1 MKDLQR
7 EILTQVAA
15 GVMSA
20 EEGAARLEALETEP
34 VSSSTSQPTRASEA
48 GAGVKRVRVFARLGN
63 TEIIGDPTVSYAVAE
78 GPHRA
83 RQEGDTMIIEQSSL
97 DDGATFEFSRQQ
109 ARVRI
114 PRVNIGDKLIV
125 RMNPALALAAKT
137 QAGNLEINGLK
148 AAVTAEVQAG
158 NCDIADFRGPLNLK
172 VTAGN
177 VTAKGHLDGGASA
190 IRCQMG
196 EVRVVLDKA
205 SSVRIR
211 ARTTMGEISYENVEP
226 AGKSEGIIG
235 SGAGTLEC
243 DCTMGTIRI
252 AVE

>member
-7 EILTQVAA
+7 EILSQVAA
-15 GVMSA
+15 GTLSA
-20 EEGAARLEALETEP
+20 EEGAARLEALEAEP
-34 VSSSTSQPTRASEA
+34 AVPASRPSPTSDS
-48 GAGVKRVRVFARLGN
+48 GAGVKQVRVFARLGN

-78 GPHRA
+78 GPHKA
-83 RQEGDTMIIEQSSL
+83 RQEGGTMVIEQSPL
-97 DDGATFEFSRQQ
+97 DDEASFVFSRPEG
-109 ARVRI
+109 RVRI

-137 QAGNLEINGLK
+137 QAGNLQINGVK
-148 AAVTAEVQAG
+148 GAITAEVQAG
-158 NCDIADFRGPLNLK
+158 NCDIEAFGGPLNLK

-177 VTAKGHLDGGASA
+177 ITARGHLDSGASA

-196 EVRVVLDKA
+196 EVHVVLDKA
-205 SSVRIR
+205 SSLRIR
-211 ARTTMGEISYENVEP
+211 ARTTMGEISFENVEP

-235 SGAGTLEC
+235 SGAGTLDC

>member
-1 MKDLQR
+1 MRDLQR
-7 EILTQVAA
+7 EILSQVAA
-15 GVMSA
+15 GTLSA

-34 VSSSTSQPTRASEA
+34 TVTPMSRPSPTSDAA
-48 GAGVKRVRVFARLGN
+48 AGVKQVRVFAQLGN
-63 TEIIGDPTVSYAVAE
+63 TEIIGDPGVSYAVAE

-83 RQEGDTMIIEQSSL
+83 RQEGDTMIIEQSPL
-97 DDGATFEFSRQQ
+97 DGEIGFEFSRPEG
-109 ARVRI
+109 RIRI
-114 PRVNIGDKLIV
+114 PGVDIGGKLTV
-125 RMNPALALAAKT
+125 RMNPALTLAAKT
-137 QAGNLEINGLK
+137 QAGNLQISGVSG
-148 AAVTAEVQAG
+148 AVTAEVQAG
-158 NCDIADFRGPLNLK
+158 NCDIADFRGPMNLK

-196 EVRVVLDKA
+196 EVRVVLDKT

-211 ARTTMGEISYENVEP
+211 ARTTLGEISFENVEP
-226 AGKSEGIIG
+226 SGKSELTIG
-235 SGAGTLEC
+235 TGAGTLDC

>member
-1 MKDLQR
+1 MRELQR

-15 GVMSA
+15 GTLSA
-20 EEGAARLEALETEP
+20 EEGAARLEAIETEP
-34 VSSSTSQPTRASEA
+34 AASSTPRPTPTSDQA
-48 GAGVKRVRVFARLGN
+48 AGVKQVRVFSRLGN

-83 RQEGDTMIIEQSSL
+83 RQEGDTMIIEQSPL
-97 DDGATFEFSRQQ
+97 DEGASFVFSRPQS
-109 ARVRI
+109 RVRI
-114 PRVNIGDKLIV
+114 PGVDIGGKLIV

-137 QAGNLEINGLK
+137 QAGNLEITGLK
-148 AAVTAEVQAG
+148 AAVAAEVQAG

-177 VTAKGHLDGGASA
+177 VTAKGRLDSGAST

-196 EVRVVLDKA
+196 EVRVSLDKA

-211 ARTTMGEISYENVEP
+211 ARTTMGEISFENVDP

-235 SGAGTLEC
+235 SGAGTLDC

>member
-7 EILTQVAA
+7 EILSQVAA
-15 GVMSA
+15 GTLSA
-20 EEGAARLEALETEP
+20 EEGASRLEALETEP
-34 VSSSTSQPTRASEA
+34 PIPPTSRPSPIPET
-48 GAGVKRVRVFARLGN
+48 GATVMQVRVSARLGN
-63 TEIIGDPTVSYAVAE
+63 TEIIGDPSVSYVVAE

-83 RQEGDTMIIEQSSL
+83 RQEGETMIIEQSTL
-97 DDGATFEFSRQQ
+97 DEGATFEFSRQQ
-109 ARVRI
+109 SRVRI
-114 PRVNIGDKLIV
+114 PRVNIGDKLVV
-125 RMNPALALAAKT
+125 RMNPGLALAART

-148 AAVTAEVQAG
+148 AAVVAEVQAG

-177 VTAKGHLDGGASA
+177 VTAKGHLDSGAST

-211 ARTTMGEISYENVEP
+211 ARTTMGEIAYENVEP
-226 AGKSEGIIG
+226 SGKSEGIVG